1 MLVIWLKSLVV
12 FSVKSRLIRNNP
24 VCVNN
29 LVPEFIAQSTD
40 CELSP
45 SDVNVSLGVYCDKL
59 DVFRSV
65 FDYILEKKHNVSNAK
80 VLLSNSV
87 LLKLD
92 NERYKQNLSWS
103 EFSFVVSNLVDDD
116 TAHITAD
123 FLCHHVSSLKKA
135 KKKKK
140 LNINKSKIRA
150 FLS

>member
-1 MLVIWLKSLVV
+1 M
-12 FSVKSRLIRNNP
+12 
-24 VCVNN
+24 CVNN

-65 FDYILEKKHNVSNAK
+65 FDYILEKKNNVSNAK

-123 FLCHHVSSLKKA
+123 FLCHHVSSLKKQQ
-135 KKKKK
+135 KKKIKYK
-140 LNINKSKIRA
+140 
-150 FLS
+150 